1 MLLLLAIIVAVLI
14 MFFLFGAPAFTVEGS
29 MREKYMQKRV
39 GSVFSYNDMS
49 EFPDG
54 EPLPMNTVTGPG
66 GGSFLK
72 KSV

>member
-1 MLLLLAIIVAVLI
+1 MLLLLAIIFALVL
-14 MFFLFGAPAFTVEGS
+14 MYFLFNESSLAVEGS
-29 MREKYMQKRV
+29 VHKKNMQKRV
-39 GSVFSYNDMS
+39 GSVFLYNDMS
-49 EFPDG
+49 ELQDD